1 MLTAQLLTVR
11 IQSIEM
17 DDLDRLKKLAG
28 ITPASFSGMKT
39 YNADSSNI
47 TVTAQ
52 EKTEHQKEKNIKPG
66 DPEWFKL
73 WFARPYLT
81 GESPF

>member
-1 MLTAQLLTVR
+1 
-11 IQSIEM
+11 M
-17 DDLDRLKKLAG
+17 DDLGRLKKLAG